1 MSQVVT
7 CLKAMSRSLVYG
19 DQVGSLLQAS
29 SVWSQYESQK
39 HDLFIGKVMHLIHRS
54 YVSFFRGQAS
64 CRIFNFSAGDSWIPD
79 YVTVSSKVIYH
90 TTCYKLLALTFHCM
104 FCLKVCDAQCA
115 AADREQRQPRQQRPP
130 DVELWPREGNI
141 CGFV

>member
-39 HDLFIGKVMHLIHRS
+39 HDLFIGKVMHLFFGP
-54 YVSFFRGQAS
+54 YVSCFRGQAS

-79 YVTVSSKVIYH
+79 YVTVSSKVINH
-90 TTCYKLLALTFHCM
+90 TTTLGKYFSLYVLSQGL
-104 FCLKVCDAQCA
+104 
-115 AADREQRQPRQQRPP
+115 
-130 DVELWPREGNI
+130 
-141 CGFV
+141 